1 MENMMAATKSVPQ
14 SKALH
19 PEKTADRLWS
29 IPFIGLVLFIAFY
42 YLSPGD
48 YFPIL
53 EGAGLN
59 KIVAGLALVSVLW
72 SNLSQ
77 GRPWMEF
84 RIEANLLLLFVA
96 VLVVGIPFSA
106 WPGGS
111 WGVFIESV
119 IKTLLFVLLMTNVI
133 TSRDQ
138 LRTLVRVIVICATII
153 ALVAVSH
160 YVTGMF
166 DQWGRLVGYG
176 EKEYANPN
184 DLALG
189 LLMIIPLAF
198 LLFLEAKAIFL
209 RCVYAG
215 VIALMSLAILA
226 SMSRTGMVGLAFLG
240 TAWLLTMARNTPKK
254 AIILMVVMIA
264 LVATSVAMVPALSDR
279 FGSIF
284 DEEKDDLGS
293 RAARLEHMWDGL
305 AIMAENPILGVG
317 MGQSPGAV
325 YARHGNSGPHWEQIH
340 NVYLQVGAEGGI
352 IALALFLAMII
363 SQTLR
368 LRRAELALMQ
378 GSDAGMVKWP
388 RCMGA
393 SILTFIVCA
402 NFSPVAYNWF
412 FYILLGLS
420 GAALK
425 LLAPQ
430 NVVEAATV
438 GPNVSSVRLRRL
450 IRPSGGAFSIRP
462 SRRAEHSPASAL
474 LARSPSGLRA
484 RTPRDGVQ
492 E

>member
-1 MENMMAATKSVPQ
+1 MMAATKAVSHSKSVQ
-14 SKALH
+14 QENS
-19 PEKTADRLWS
+19 TDRLWS
-29 IPFIGLVLFIAFY
+29 VPFTGLVLFIAFY

-48 YFPIL
+48 YIPIL

-59 KIVAGLALVSVLW
+59 KIAAALALVSVIW

-84 RIEANLLLLFVA
+84 TIEANLLLLFVA

-111 WGVFIESV
+111 WGIFTENV

-133 TSRDQ
+133 TSRNQ
-138 LRTLVRVIVICATII
+138 LRTLVHVIVICATII
-153 ALVAVSH
+153 ALVALSH
-160 YVTGMF
+160 YLSGMF
-166 DQWGRLVGYG
+166 DQWGRLIGYG

-189 LLMIIPLAF
+189 LLLIIPLAF
-198 LLFLEAKAIFL
+198 LLLLEAKAIFL
-209 RCVYAG
+209 RCAYAG

-240 TAWLLTMARNTPKK
+240 TAWLLSMARKTPMK
-254 AIILMVVMIA
+254 AVIVMVAMIA
-264 LVATSVAMVPALSDR
+264 VVATSVAMVPALADR

-284 DEEKDDLGS
+284 DDDKDDLGS
-293 RAARLEHMWDGL
+293 KAARLEHMWDGL
-305 AIMAENPILGVG
+305 VIMVENPILGVG
-317 MGQSPGAV
+317 MGQTPGAV

-340 NVYLQVGAEGGI
+340 NVYLQVAAEGGI
-352 IALALFLAMII
+352 IALALFIAMII
-363 SQTLR
+363 SQTSR
-368 LRRAELALMQ
+368 LKRAELALMQ

-388 RCMGA
+388 RCMRA
-393 SILTFIVCA
+393 SIFTFIVCA

-425 LLAPQ
+425 LLAPP
-430 NVVEAATV
+430 NVVGEATA
-438 GPNVSSVRLRRL
+438 GPNLSLVRLHRL
-450 IRPSGGAFSIRP
+450 IRPSGGTFPIRF
-462 SRRAEHSPASAL
+462 SRRTARTPASTSL
-474 LARSPSGLRA
+474 ESSPGGLRA
-484 RTPRDGVQ
+484 RTPRDVVQ

>member
-1 MENMMAATKSVPQ
+1 MMAATKAVSHFKSVQ
-14 SKALH
+14 HENS
-19 PEKTADRLWS
+19 TDRLWS
-29 IPFIGLVLFIAFY
+29 VPFTCLVLFIAFY

-53 EGAGLN
+53 DGAGLN
-59 KIVAGLALVSVLW
+59 KIVAGLALVSVIW
-72 SNLSQ
+72 SNLNQ

-111 WGVFIESV
+111 WGVFNESV

-133 TSRDQ
+133 VSRSQ

-153 ALVAVSH
+153 TLVALSH
-160 YVTGMF
+160 YFTGMF
-166 DQWGRLVGYG
+166 DQWGRLIGYG

-189 LLMIIPLAF
+189 LLIIIPLAF
-198 LLFLEAKAIFL
+198 LLLLEAKAIFL

-215 VIALMSLAILA
+215 VIVLMSLAILA

-240 TAWLLTMARNTPKK
+240 TAWLLTMARKTPKK
-254 AIILMVVMIA
+254 AILGMVMMIA
-264 LVATSVAMVPALSDR
+264 VVATSVAMIPALADR

-284 DEEKDDLGS
+284 DEDKDDLGS

-305 AIMAENPILGVG
+305 VIMAENPILGVG
-317 MGQSPGAV
+317 MGQTPGAV
-325 YARHGNSGPHWEQIH
+325 YARHGSSGPHWEQIH
-340 NVYLQVGAEGGI
+340 NVYIQVGAEGGI
-352 IALALFLAMII
+352 IAFTLFIAMMI
-363 SQTLR
+363 SQTSR
-368 LRRAELALMQ
+368 LKRAELALMQ

-388 RCMGA
+388 RCMRA

-425 LLAPQ
+425 LLASP
-430 NVVEAATV
+430 NGVEAATV
-438 GPNVSSVRLRRL
+438 GLNVSPARLRRL
-450 IRPSGGAFSIRP
+450 MFQSVGAFPIRPSQRTE
-462 SRRAEHSPASAL
+462 RSPASAL
-474 LARSPSGLRA
+474 LARSPSGLRV

>member
-1 MENMMAATKSVPQ
+1 MMAATKAVSHSKSVQ
-14 SKALH
+14 HENS
-19 PEKTADRLWS
+19 TGRLWS
-29 IPFIGLVLFIAFY
+29 VPFTCFVLFIAFY

-59 KIVAGLALVSVLW
+59 KIVAVLALVSVIW

-111 WGVFIESV
+111 WGVFTESV

-133 TSRDQ
+133 TFRSQ

-153 ALVAVSH
+153 ASVAVSH
-160 YVTGMF
+160 YFTGMF
-166 DQWGRLVGYG
+166 DQWGRLIGYG

-184 DLALG
+184 DLSLG
-189 LLMIIPLAF
+189 LLTIIPLTY
-198 LLFLEAKAIFL
+198 LLLLEAKTIFL
-209 RCVYAG
+209 RYAYSG
-215 VIALMSLAILA
+215 AIALMSLAILA

-240 TAWLLTMARNTPKK
+240 TAWLLAIAGKSPKK
-254 AIILMVVMIA
+254 AIIGIVVIIA
-264 LVATSVAMVPALSDR
+264 LVAASVAMIPALADR

-284 DEEKDDLGS
+284 DDEKDDLGS

-305 AIMAENPILGVG
+305 VIMAENPILGVG

-325 YARHGNSGPHWEQIH
+325 YARHGSSGPHWEQIH
-340 NVYLQVGAEGGI
+340 NVYLQVAAEGGI
-352 IALALFLAMII
+352 IAIGLFITMMISEI
-363 SQTLR
+363 SR
-368 LRRAELALMQ
+368 LKRAERALML
-378 GSDAGMVKWP
+378 GPDAEMVKWP
-388 RCMGA
+388 RCIRV
-393 SILTFIVCA
+393 SILTFIICA

-430 NVVEAATV
+430 NVLEAATA
-438 GPNVSSVRLRRL
+438 GLNVSPARLRRL
-450 IRPSGGAFSIRP
+450 MFQSGGAFPIRP
-462 SRRAEHSPASAL
+462 SRQAERSPASAL
-474 LARSPSGLRA
+474 LTRSPSGLRV

>member
-1 MENMMAATKSVPQ
+1 MAATKSVPH
-14 SKALH
+14 SKTLQAG
-19 PEKTADRLWS
+19 KGADRLWS

-48 YFPIL
+48 YIPIL

-59 KIVAGLALVSVLW
+59 KIAAALALVSVIW

-96 VLVVGIPFSA
+96 VLVVGIPFSS

-111 WGVFIESV
+111 WGIFTENV

-133 TSRDQ
+133 TSRNQ
-138 LRTLVRVIVICATII
+138 LRTLIHVIVICATII
-153 ALVAVSH
+153 ALVALSH
-160 YVTGMF
+160 YFTGMF
-166 DQWGRLVGYG
+166 DQWGRLIGYG

-189 LLMIIPLAF
+189 LLLIIPLAF
-198 LLFLEAKAIFL
+198 LLLLEAKVIFL
-209 RCVYAG
+209 RCAYAG

-240 TAWLLTMARNTPKK
+240 TAWLLAMARKTPMK
-254 AIILMVVMIA
+254 AVIVMVAMIA
-264 LVATSVAMVPALSDR
+264 VVATSVAMVPALADR

-284 DEEKDDLGS
+284 DDDKDDLGS
-293 RAARLEHMWDGL
+293 KAARLEHMWDGL
-305 AIMAENPILGVG
+305 VIMVENPILGVG

-325 YARHGNSGPHWEQIH
+325 YARHGSSGPHWEQIH
-340 NVYLQVGAEGGI
+340 NVYLQVAAEGGI
-352 IALALFLAMII
+352 IALALFIVMIF
-363 SQTLR
+363 SQTSR
-368 LRRAELALMQ
+368 LKRAEMALLQ
-378 GSDAGMVKWP
+378 GSDAGMAKWP
-388 RCMGA
+388 RCMRA
-393 SILTFIVCA
+393 SIFTFIVCA

-425 LLAPQ
+425 LLAPP
-430 NVVEAATV
+430 NVVGASTA
-438 GPNVSSVRLRRL
+438 GLNVSSARLRRL
-450 IRPSGGAFSIRP
+450 ILPSGVAFPIRT
-462 SRRAEHSPASAL
+462 SGRTERSSTSEL
-474 LARSPSGLRA
+474 LARSPSGLRV
-484 RTPRDGVQ
+484 RTPGDGVQ
-492 E
+492 K

>member
-1 MENMMAATKSVPQ
+1 MAGTKAVPH
-14 SKALH
+14 SKTSQA
-19 PEKTADRLWS
+19 ETTADRLWS

-53 EGAGLN
+53 EGIGLN
-59 KIVAGLALVSVLW
+59 KIVAGLALVSVIW

-84 RIEANLLLLFVA
+84 RVEANLLLLFVA
-96 VLVVGIPFSA
+96 VLVVGIPFSS

-111 WGVFIESV
+111 WGVFTESV

-133 TSRDQ
+133 TSRNQ
-138 LRTLVRVIVICATII
+138 LRTLVRVIVTCAAII
-153 ALVAVSH
+153 AFVAVSH

-189 LLMIIPLAF
+189 LLTIIPLTF
-198 LLFLEAKAIFL
+198 LLLLEAKAVFL
-209 RCVYAG
+209 RCAYAG
-215 VIALMSLAILA
+215 VIVLMSLAILA

-240 TAWLLTMARNTPKK
+240 TVWLLAMARKTPKK
-254 AIILMVVMIA
+254 AILGVVMMIA
-264 LVATSVAMVPALSDR
+264 VVATSVAMVPALADR

-284 DEEKDDLGS
+284 DDEKDDLGS

-305 AIMAENPILGVG
+305 VIMAENPILGVG
-317 MGQSPGAV
+317 MGQSPAAV
-325 YARHGNSGPHWEQIH
+325 YARHGSIGPHWEQIH
-340 NVYLQVGAEGGI
+340 NVYLQVAAEGGI
-352 IALALFLAMII
+352 IAISLFLTMMI
-363 SQTLR
+363 SETSR
-368 LRRAELALMQ
+368 LKRAERNLMQ
-378 GSDAGMVKWP
+378 GPDAEMVKWP
-388 RCMGA
+388 RCIRA
-393 SILTFIVCA
+393 SLLTFIVCA

-425 LLAPQ
+425 LLASPK
-430 NVVEAATV
+430 VVEASTV
-438 GPNVSSVRLRRL
+438 ASNVSPGRLRRL
-450 IRPSGGAFSIRP
+450 ILPSGVIFPIRT
-462 SRRAEHSPASAL
+462 SGRTERSSASASS
-474 LARSPSGLRA
+474 AISPGGLRA
-484 RTPRDGVQ
+484 PTPRDGIC

>member
-1 MENMMAATKSVPQ
+1 MENMMAATKSVPH
-14 SKALH
+14 SKALQ

-53 EGAGLN
+53 DGAGLN
-59 KIVAGLALVSVLW
+59 KIVAGLALVSVIW

-96 VLVVGIPFSA
+96 ILVVGIPFSA

-111 WGVFIESV
+111 WGVFTESV
-119 IKTLLFVLLMTNVI
+119 IKTLIFVLLMTNVI

-166 DQWGRLVGYG
+166 DQWGRLIGYG

-184 DLALG
+184 DLAFG

-198 LLFLEAKAIFL
+198 LLLLDAKAIFL
-209 RCVYAG
+209 RCAYAG

-240 TAWLLTMARNTPKK
+240 TAWLLSMARKSPKK
-254 AIILMVVMIA
+254 AIIVMVVMMA
-264 LVATSVAMVPALSDR
+264 LVATSVAMIPALSDR

-317 MGQSPGAV
+317 MGEAPGAV
-325 YARHGNSGPHWEQIH
+325 YARHGSSGPHWEQIH

-352 IALALFLAMII
+352 IALALFLAIII

-378 GSDAGMVKWP
+378 GSDAEMVKWP

-393 SILTFIVCA
+393 SLLTFIVCA

-430 NVVEAATV
+430 NVVEGATV
-438 GPNVSSVRLRRL
+438 GLNVSSVRLRRL
-450 IRPSGGAFSIRP
+450 IRPSGWEFPIRA
-462 SRRAEHSPASAL
+462 SRRTERSPASAS
-474 LARSPSGLRA
+474 LARSLNGLRA
-484 RTPRDGVQ
+484 RTPRDGIQ
-492 E
+492 D